1 MKQKSFEENLEL
13 AKEYIDKL
21 MSQDITLEESIDVY
35 KKALSVITE
44 AQNLLE
50 SAKLKVEEINKEK
63 SGVSS
68 WKSWL

>member
-21 MSQDITLEESIDVY
+21 MSQDITLEESIDIY

-68 WKSWL
+68 

>member
-68 WKSWL
+68 